1 MYKKSLHSC
10 FARRL
15 SPNIHYSWNTLL
27 IRRKF
32 PTANFIYRS
41 MSDAKTS
48 VNIGGSSVPIT
59 VTQQSIEVASI
70 LKFKPFEEWV
80 STLSNKVL
88 TADKKELEIN
98 KIEIQ
103 NVDYF
108 GSKIGFI
115 KFKVDAKLI
124 ENGKSVPGIVFMR
137 GGAVA
142 VLLILRSKDPND
154 QVLKEHVVITYQPR
168 LPVPSLNFPE
178 IPAGMLDG
186 SGNFTGKASEEIK
199 EETGIEIRDQDLI
212 DLTELAY
219 GDKYRG
225 AYPSPGGCDEFIRLC
240 LCIKEMDHKEVKS
253 LEGKLC
259 GLRDHG
265 ESITVGLVELDYLWK
280 IPDMK
285 ALSALTLYDALKKNG
300 KL

>member
-178 IPAGMLDG
+178 IPAGI
-186 SGNFTGKASEEIK
+186 T
-199 EETGIEIRDQDLI
+199 IEN
-212 DLTELAY
+212 
-219 GDKYRG
+219 KF
-225 AYPSPGGCDEFIRLC
+225 PG
-240 LCIKEMDHKEVKS
+240 CIFN
-253 LEGKLC
+253 
-259 GLRDHG
+259 
-265 ESITVGLVELDYLWK
+265 T
-280 IPDMK
+280 
-285 ALSALTLYDALKKNG
+285 
-300 KL
+300 

>member
-1 MYKKSLHSC
+1 
-10 FARRL
+10 
-15 SPNIHYSWNTLL
+15 
-27 IRRKF
+27 
-32 PTANFIYRS
+32 

-80 STLSNKVL
+80 STLSN
-88 TADKKELEIN
+88 
-98 KIEIQ
+98 
-103 NVDYF
+103 
-108 GSKIGFI
+108 
-115 KFKVDAKLI
+115 
-124 ENGKSVPGIVFMR
+124 
-137 GGAVA
+137 
-142 VLLILRSKDPND
+142 KDPND

>member
-1 MYKKSLHSC
+1 
-10 FARRL
+10 
-15 SPNIHYSWNTLL
+15 
-27 IRRKF
+27 
-32 PTANFIYRS
+32 
-41 MSDAKTS
+41 
-48 VNIGGSSVPIT
+48 
-59 VTQQSIEVASI
+59 
-70 LKFKPFEEWV
+70 
-80 STLSNKVL
+80 
-88 TADKKELEIN
+88 
-98 KIEIQ
+98 
-103 NVDYF
+103 
-108 GSKIGFI
+108 
-115 KFKVDAKLI
+115 
-124 ENGKSVPGIVFMR
+124 R